1 MIAGQNDPGRGQSRM
16 KVLKDLGVEIYN
28 RFNVHISV
36 LRSLIETPSILEM
49 LTDTEAGLFEAVVR
63 NPNIVGQELHTLP
76 FIDQITVSRI
86 YRNHRPISP
95 HGDTVLEAG
104 DHVIFTGER
113 LAAEEARRQLRRR
126 S

>member
-1 MIAGQNDPGRGQSRM
+1 M

-63 NPNIVGQELHTLP
+63 NPNIIGQELHTLP